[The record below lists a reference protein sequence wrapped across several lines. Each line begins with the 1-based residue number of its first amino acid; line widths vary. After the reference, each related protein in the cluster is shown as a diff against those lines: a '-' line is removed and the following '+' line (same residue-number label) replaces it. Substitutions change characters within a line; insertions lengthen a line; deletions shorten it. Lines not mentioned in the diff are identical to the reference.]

1 MSLLAVSWHFCSGT
15 HIYLA
20 LALVDS
26 THIHLHIK
34 SPWPG
39 YWRKS
44 WQEYWKLLFG
54 GYKNIYFIIQA
65 PLDQHI
71 NNPFWGWRKM
81 KRRIEWSFVIIF
93 LLTNHADVDNINIR
107 NVSTES
113 VVIGQCQQ
121 GGYLMIASS
130 HWSILFYSCDTGRT
144 GGEGVIHLC

>member
-1 MSLLAVSWHFCSGT
+1 MSLLAVSWHLCSGTQTYLAPDST
-15 HIYLA
+15 HIYL
-20 LALVDS
+20 
-26 THIHLHIK
+26 HIN

-44 WQEYWKLLFG
+44 WQEYMKLFG
-54 GYKNIYFIIQA
+54 GYKNISSFRF
-65 PLDQHI
+65 HWI

-93 LLTNHADVDNINIR
+93 LLTNHANVDNINIP
-107 NVSTES
+107 NGSTKS

-121 GGYLMIASS
+121 GGYLKMTPS
-130 HWSILFYSCDTGRT
+130 HWSILFYSCDTGGT